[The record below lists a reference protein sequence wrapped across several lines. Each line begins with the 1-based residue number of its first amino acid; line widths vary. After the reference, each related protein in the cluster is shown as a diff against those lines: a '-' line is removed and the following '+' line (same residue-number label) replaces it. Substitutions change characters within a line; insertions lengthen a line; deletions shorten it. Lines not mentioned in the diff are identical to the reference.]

1 MMVGSVKRS
10 FGAGVAALLL
20 CAACSAHVRTGQS
33 PGAPRH
39 GGAQEQEQTVTVSTS
54 CGFLLN
60 PPAFSGWVVYQG
72 PTGILTPVPDARFE
86 QGIGEESLLDGLLEE
101 VAIPVDPN
109 GYFSAPVSIS
119 TSTTVWKD
127 GDTILSTDDWVE
139 DVVFRVSAHGCEPAL
154 LHFSME
160 WSARDVV
167 LRCPGRTNGMRAGG

>member
-1 MMVGSVKRS
+1 MISSAKRG
-10 FGAGVAALLL
+10 FGLGVATLLL
-20 CAACSAHVRTGQS
+20 FASCSPHVRARES

-39 GGAQEQEQTVTVSTS
+39 DIAQAQGQTVTVSTS
-54 CGFLLN
+54 CGFILN
-60 PPAFSGWVVYQG
+60 PPAFSGRVVYEG
-72 PTGILTPVPDARFE
+72 SAGVLTPVLDARFE
-86 QGIGEESLLDGLLEE
+86 QGIGEESVLDGSLEE

-127 GDTILSTDDWVE
+127 GDTILSTSGWVE
-139 DVVFRVSAHGCEPAL
+139 DVVFRVSAHGCEPVL

-167 LRCPGRTNGMRAGG
+167 LRCPGRTNGRRAGG